1 LAVPGPEWRRS
12 KAVGPL
18 HRWPNSAIAAGNSSD
33 DSRKHGHSNPF
44 GGELGGC
51 FLVEGVGA
59 ERACDG
65 TLSIPD
71 LGKSQITRG
80 HEPHA

>member
-1 LAVPGPEWRRS
+1 MMLLHAPES
-12 KAVGPL
+12 TPI
-18 HRWPNSAIAAGNSSD
+18 P
-33 DSRKHGHSNPF
+33 
-44 GGELGGC
+44 ELGGG

-59 ERACDG
+59 EGVCDG

-71 LGKSQITRG
+71 LGKSQIIRG